1 MEKKYG
7 AKSDKMAV
15 VTGLVKKVVQEST
28 KTLVSLYN
36 GKVLVQALVLQ
47 WDKP

>member
-1 MEKKYG
+1 MEKRYG
-7 AKSDKMAV
+7 VASSKMEV
-15 VTGLVKKVVQEST
+15 VTELVKQIMLEST